1 MIDDIPL
8 AISMVK
14 LQGVICIVVRI
25 GDNALARAA
34 LGCIEAGHAVY
45 IRSIDIIV
53 ACYVF

>member
-8 AISMVK
+8 AINMVK

-34 LGCIEAGHAVY
+34 LGCIEAGHTVY

-53 ACYVF
+53 VCHVF